1 MEYEKEHYLH
11 LKRMDRHTLPEMI
24 EAGGGGSGGGGG
36 GAAKTTAF
44 SLALPLNSSLL
55 FIFYE

>member
-1 MEYEKEHYLH
+1 M
-11 LKRMDRHTLPEMI
+11 KRMDIHSLPEVM

-44 SLALPLNSSLL
+44 SLALPRNSSLL